1 MKDFVGGDRVHVARL
16 GTGVIRE
23 VRNGRRYLV
32 EIKGRTLVIAGNQLE
47 RAAPEPTKGKK
58 NRREGSPRP
67 LAATGSTRAVAAPRS
82 LDLHGKT
89 VVESIDLVDDFLNDA
104 ILDGVA
110 EIRIVHGRSG
120 GRVKAAVHKRLQEM
134 TAVRA
139 FRLDPENPGATIV
152 TL

>member
-1 MKDFVGGDRVHVARL
+1 MKDFVVGDCVHVVRI
-16 GTGVIRE
+16 GTGIVRE
-23 VRNGRRYLV
+23 ARNGGRYLV
-32 EIKGRTLVIAGNQLE
+32 EIKGRTLVIAGSQLE
-47 RAAPEPTKGKK
+47 RATPEPAKGKK
-58 NRREGSPRP
+58 NRRDGSPRP
-67 LAATGSTRAVAAPRS
+67 LAATGSRRAAAASRS

-89 VVESIDLVDDFLNDA
+89 VAESIDLVDDFLNDA

-110 EIRIVHGRSG
+110 EVRIVHGRSG

>member
-47 RAAPEPTKGKK
+47 RATPEPAKGKK
-58 NRREGSPRP
+58 NRRDGSPRP
-67 LAATGSTRAVAAPRS
+67 IAATGSTRAPAASRS

-89 VVESIDLVDDFLNDA
+89 VAESIDLVDDFLNDA

-110 EIRIVHGRSG
+110 EVRIVHGRSG

-139 FRLDPENPGATIV
+139 FRFDPENPGATIV

>member
-1 MKDFVGGDRVHVARL
+1 MKDFVVGDCVHVVRI
-16 GTGVIRE
+16 GTGIVRE
-23 VRNGRRYLV
+23 ARNGGRYLV

-47 RAAPEPTKGKK
+47 RAAPELAKPRK

-67 LAATGSTRAVAAPRS
+67 IVATGSKRAVGASRS

-104 ILDGVA
+104 ILDGFA
-110 EIRIVHGRSG
+110 EVHIIHGRSG
-120 GRVKAAVHKRLQEM
+120 GRIKAAVHKRLQGM

>member
-47 RAAPEPTKGKK
+47 RAAPEPAKGKK
-58 NRREGSPRP
+58 NRRGGSPRP
-67 LAATGSTRAVAAPRS
+67 RAATGSTRAAAASRS

-89 VVESIDLVDDFLNDA
+89 VAESIDLVDDFLNDA

-110 EIRIVHGRSG
+110 EVRIVHGRSG
-120 GRVKAAVHKRLQEM
+120 GRVKAAVHKRLQGM

>member
-1 MKDFVGGDRVHVARL
+1 MKDFAVGDRVHVARI
-16 GTGVIRE
+16 GTGVVRE

-32 EIKGRTLVIAGNQLE
+32 EIKGRTLVVAGNQLE
-47 RAAPEPTKGKK
+47 PAAPEPGKPKK
-58 NRREGSPRP
+58 NREGSPRP
-67 LAATGSTRAVAAPRS
+67 ITAPGTKRPVAASRS

-89 VVESIDLVDDFLNDA
+89 VAESIDLVDDFLNDA

-110 EIRIVHGRSG
+110 EVQIIHGRSG
-120 GRVKAAVHKRLQEM
+120 GRIKAAVHKRLQGM

-139 FRLDPENPGATIV
+139 FRLDPDNPGATIV

>member
-1 MKDFVGGDRVHVARL
+1 MKDLAVGDRVHVARI

-32 EIKGRTLVIAGNQLE
+32 EIKGRTLVTAGNQLE
-47 RAAPEPTKGKK
+47 RAAPEPAKGKK

-67 LAATGSTRAVAAPRS
+67 IVATGSKRAVGASRS

-89 VVESIDLVDDFLNDA
+89 VAESIDLVDDFLNDA
-104 ILDGVA
+104 ILDGVT
-110 EIRIVHGRSG
+110 EVMIIHGRSG
-120 GRVKAAVHKRLQEM
+120 GRIKVTVHKRLLEM